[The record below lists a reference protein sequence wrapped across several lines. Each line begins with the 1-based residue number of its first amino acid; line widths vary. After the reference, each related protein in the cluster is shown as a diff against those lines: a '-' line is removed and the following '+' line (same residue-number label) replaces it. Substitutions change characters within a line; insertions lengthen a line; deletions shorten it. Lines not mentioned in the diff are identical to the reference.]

1 MRGVRGI
8 RWMHVQGVPKIVV
21 QQLEVENR
29 LKKGATLF
37 HLRLRFRE
45 KKEELEKFRNVKLV
59 FLLVFLACCQTWP
72 MPRRASCYCYYL
84 LPRYRSACNVTL
96 LYSDLIEWFPL
107 VNVTNVR
114 NVVYVAGYTAV
125 SLLTELSRASCSELR
140 VFFKSSKVET
150 TFVLILRRCY
160 HSWSILWI

>member
-45 KKEELEKFRNVKLV
+45 KKGRVGKVSKCETRVSARVSCVLSNMANATTC
-59 FLLVFLACCQTWP
+59 FLL
-72 MPRRASCYCYYL
+72 L
-84 LPRYRSACNVTL
+84 L
-96 LYSDLIEWFPL
+96 
-107 VNVTNVR
+107 
-114 NVVYVAGYTAV
+114 
-125 SLLTELSRASCSELR
+125 LSTSTISVC
-140 VFFKSSKVET
+140 V
-150 TFVLILRRCY
+150 
-160 HSWSILWI
+160 